1 MISAKRCQL
10 TCYFSTNVAQGL
22 KDSSY
27 ELYAENLSA
36 ETSEQNS
43 PAKPSEEIPPDKLS
57 EGNSPAKPSEE
68 NTQAKT
74 SEESPQAKTSE
85 ENPPATPSAEN
96 SPAKPWQGIIDL
108 LNRLLGTLKKNYV
121 RTFLYFEG
129 NLTVSK

>member
-1 MISAKRCQL
+1 M
-10 TCYFSTNVAQGL
+10 AQGL
-22 KDSSY
+22 KDSSH

-57 EGNSPAKPSEE
+57 EENSPAKPSEE
-68 NTQAKT
+68 KPQEKTSEENTEAKT
-74 SEESPQAKTSE
+74 SEESPQEKTSKESPQAKTSE
-85 ENPPATPSAEN
+85 ENPPATASAEN

-121 RTFLYFEG
+121 RTFLYSR
-129 NLTVSK
+129 VM

>member
-1 MISAKRCQL
+1 M
-10 TCYFSTNVAQGL
+10 AQGL
-22 KDSSY
+22 KDSSH

-57 EGNSPAKPSEE
+57 ESNSPAKPSEE
-68 NTQAKT
+68 KPQEKTSEENTEAKT

-85 ENPPATPSAEN
+85 ENPPATASAEN

-121 RTFLYFEG
+121 RTFLYSR
-129 NLTVSK
+129 VM

>member
-1 MISAKRCQL
+1 M
-10 TCYFSTNVAQGL
+10 AQGL
-22 KDSSY
+22 KDSSH

-68 NTQAKT
+68 KPQEKTSEENTEAKT

-85 ENPPATPSAEN
+85 ENPPATASAEN

-121 RTFLYFEG
+121 RTFLYSR
-129 NLTVSK
+129 VM